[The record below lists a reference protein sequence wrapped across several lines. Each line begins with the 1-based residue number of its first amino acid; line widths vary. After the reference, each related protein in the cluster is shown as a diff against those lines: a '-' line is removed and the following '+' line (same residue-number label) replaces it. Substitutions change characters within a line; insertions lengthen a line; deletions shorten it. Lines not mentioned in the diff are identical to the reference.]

1 MDATIAELI
10 DRISALPADWHGA
23 GSVNT
28 DELRAIA
35 THAAAVGS
43 IEHSVETGSGK
54 TTLLFS
60 HLSKDH
66 RAFAI
71 DSGDSISQVR
81 RSPLFRA
88 EAVRYIEGPTQ
99 VTLPAYHFADPVQI
113 AMIDGPHAYPFPDLE
128 YYYFYPLVA
137 PGGLLIVDDFLIPS
151 IGRMVEIIKADRMF
165 ELLEIVSSNMAIFR
179 RTSAPLLDPH
189 GDDWWQQG
197 YNKSYYD
204 EYMEAHREQA
214 TSAAGT
220 PSRLESMYRPVVK
233 TALRTAA
240 ALAPQVVKDR
250 LPAKMKK
257 RFWKRM

>member
-28 DELRAIA
+28 EVLRAIA
-35 THAAAVGS
+35 SHAAAVGP

-60 HLSKDH
+60 HLSADH

-88 EAVRYIEGPTQ
+88 DTVTYVEGPTQ
-99 VTLPAYHFADPVQI
+99 VTLPPYHFADPVQI

-137 PGGLLIVDDFLIPS
+137 PGGLLIVDDLLIPS
-151 IGRMVEIIKADRMF
+151 IGRMFEIIKADRMF
-165 ELLEIVSSNMAIFR
+165 ELVEIVSSNMAFFR

-189 GDDWWQQG
+189 GDGWWLQG

-204 EYMEAHREQA
+204 AYTESHRESAPDDRRPASWLQA
-214 TSAAGT
+214 
-220 PSRLESMYRPVVK
+220 MYRPVVK
-233 TALRTAA
+233 TALRAAA
-240 ALAPQVVKDR
+240 ALAPQGVKDR
-250 LPAKMKK
+250 LPARVKNK
-257 RFWKRM
+257 FWKRM